1 MNRPERFDVCQAAA
15 QDTWTWPG
23 LGLWNLYF
31 IIKLALLWGGYLNMQ
46 ILPNLVFAAV
56 LLVPL
61 RNRYLALLRTL
72 IALPL
77 GVALF
82 YQDTWLPPFSR
93 LLDQPGVLNF
103 TGDYL
108 LELAG
113 RFIDWNLC
121 GALLLLVVAY
131 FFVRQWLRLTTL
143 TLVGFAWL
151 GGAGLLAMHAPV
163 QQSTS
168 PAAIAGGAPIVSA
181 EPDSPTLDAYLQKV
195 LQHRGRSASGVPAI
209 AIGCPAVRPAAYQ
222 YLLDGL
228 G

>member
-82 YQDTWLPPFSR
+82 FRT
-93 LLDQPGVLNF
+93 PGC
-103 TGDYL
+103 
-108 LELAG
+108 
-113 RFIDWNLC
+113 R
-121 GALLLLVVAY
+121 
-131 FFVRQWLRLTTL
+131 
-143 TLVGFAWL
+143 
-151 GGAGLLAMHAPV
+151 
-163 QQSTS
+163 
-168 PAAIAGGAPIVSA
+168 
-181 EPDSPTLDAYLQKV
+181 
-195 LQHRGRSASGVPAI
+195 RSA
-209 AIGCPAVRPAAYQ
+209 GC
-222 YLLDGL
+222 
-228 G
+228 